1 MRVVKRSLL
10 VLASLLLP
18 AAACSSSSSSSTV
31 AASADAAGTDA
42 ASPTRGD
49 FDPAPFGGDRPAQ
62 LYVPSGYSD
71 ATATPLLV
79 LLHGYSASGAVQD
92 LYLGLR
98 QHAESRGFLY
108 IFPDGTVDKA
118 GNHFWNAT
126 DACCDFDGTH
136 VDDSSYVSALIKE
149 VGTRYKVD
157 PKRVFLVGHSNGAFM
172 SYRMSCDHAD
182 QIAAMVG
189 IAGATWLDPGKCK
202 PAAPVAVLQV
212 HGTADTEVLYDGAA
226 SLGTLPGNGGYPS
239 AKVTMSTWAGYDG
252 CATTLDTSAPN
263 LDLDDTIAGNET
275 SVSKYASGCKSGSA
289 VELWS
294 IAGGKHLPNF
304 STSFDPKMLD
314 WLFAHPKP

>member
-1 MRVVKRSLL
+1 MGVVKRCLL
-10 VLASLLLP
+10 AAASALLL
-18 AAACSSSSSSSTV
+18 AACSSSSTGVTS
-31 AASADAAGTDA
+31 GTDA
-42 ASPTRGD
+42 TSPTRGD
-49 FDPAPFGGDRPAQ
+49 FDPVPFGGERPAQ
-62 LYVPSGYSD
+62 LYVPTGYSD
-71 ATATPLLV
+71 ATPTPLLV

-118 GNHFWNAT
+118 DHHFWNAT
-126 DACCDFDGTH
+126 DACCDFDATH
-136 VDDSSYVSALIKE
+136 VDDSAYVSGLIKE

-172 SYRMSCDHAD
+172 SFRMSCEHAD

-189 IAGATWLDPGKCK
+189 IAGATWLDAAKCK
-202 PAAPVAVLQV
+202 PSAPVSVLQV
-212 HGTADTEVLYDGAA
+212 HGTADADVLYDGSA
-226 SLGTLPGNGGYPS
+226 SLGSSPGNAGYPS

-252 CATTLDTSAPN
+252 CATTLDTSAPS
-263 LDLDDTIAGNET
+263 LDLDDTLAGDET
-275 SVSKYASGCKSGSA
+275 TVSKYASGCKSASA

-304 STSFDPKMLD
+304 STSFAPKMLD

>member
-1 MRVVKRSLL
+1 MRVVKRSLPA
-10 VLASLLLP
+10 VACMLLLV
-18 AAACSSSSSSSTV
+18 AGCSSSSSSATT
-31 AASADAAGTDA
+31 GTDA

-49 FDPAPFGGDRPAQ
+49 FDPVPFGGGRPAQ
-62 LYVPSGYSD
+62 LYVPSGYAD
-71 ATATPLLV
+71 ATPAPLLV
-79 LLHGYSASGAVQD
+79 LLHGYGVSGAVQD

-108 IFPDGTVDKA
+108 VFPDGTIDKTD
-118 GNHFWNAT
+118 HRYWNAT
-126 DACCDFDGTH
+126 DACCDFDATH
-136 VDDSSYVSALIKE
+136 VDDSAYLSGLIKE
-149 VGTRYKVD
+149 VGTRYAVD

-172 SYRMSCDHAD
+172 SFRMSCDHAD

-189 IAGATWLDPGKCK
+189 IAGATWLDTTKC
-202 PAAPVAVLQV
+202 APSVPVSVLQV
-212 HGTADTEVLYDGAA
+212 HGTADETVAYDGAPG
-226 SLGTLPGNGGYPS
+226 LGALPGNAAYPG

-263 LDLDDTIAGNET
+263 LDLDDTLAGAET
-275 SVSKYASGCKSGSA
+275 SVSKYANGCRSGSA

-304 STSFDPKMLD
+304 SPSFDPKMLD